1 MKKYSATMVSH
12 SFWQDEFSQYIDLVN
27 DGLNADEIKD
37 KSIEDNYFHQSS
49 KARSK
54 DLNNILKKRI
64 AELDSSY
71 IEIYPTLQLADKRL
85 INLMSIIK
93 MNQLFE
99 EFMYE
104 TYRDELI
111 VGDAKLYD
119 YEVEGFFNRKQQ
131 ESPQIAN
138 WTDKTIK
145 RLTGIFK
152 TFIREAGLMK
162 DQGEYDD
169 VIRPIMD
176 YRLEDLMTA
185 NHDNKILAIFLGR

>member
-1 MKKYSATMVSH
+1 MKKYSAGMVSH

-27 DGLNADEIKD
+27 EGLSADEIKY
-37 KSIEDNYFHQSS
+37 KSIEENYFHQSS

-54 DLNNILKKRI
+54 DLNNVLKRRVTK
-64 AELDSSY
+64 LNQDY
-71 IEIYPTLQLADKRL
+71 IKLYPSLQLTDKEL
-85 INLMSIIK
+85 VNLMSIMK
-93 MNQLFE
+93 LNSLFE

-119 YEVEGFFNRKQQ
+119 YEVESFFSRKQQ
-131 ESPQIAN
+131 ENAQVAN
-138 WTDKTIK
+138 WTDQTIT

-162 DQGEYDD
+162 DHGEYDD
-169 VIRPIMD
+169 VIRPFMD
-176 YRLEDLMTA
+176 YRLENLMRI
-185 NHDNKILAIFLGR
+185 NKDNRILSIFLGR

>member
-1 MKKYSATMVSH
+1 MKKYSAGMVSH

-27 DGLNADEIKD
+27 EGLSADEIKY
-37 KSIEDNYFHQSS
+37 KSIEENYFHQSS

-54 DLNNILKKRI
+54 DLNNVLKRRVTK
-64 AELDSSY
+64 LNQDY
-71 IEIYPTLQLADKRL
+71 IKLYPSLQLADKEL
-85 INLMSIIK
+85 VNLMSIMK
-93 MNQLFE
+93 LNSLFE

-119 YEVEGFFNRKQQ
+119 YEVESFFSRKQQ
-131 ESPQIAN
+131 ENAQVAN
-138 WTDKTIK
+138 WTDQTIT

-162 DQGEYDD
+162 DHGEYDD
-169 VIRPIMD
+169 VIRPFMD
-176 YRLEDLMTA
+176 YRLENLMRI
-185 NHDNKILAIFLGR
+185 NKDNRILSIFLGR